1 MKMDSPN
8 PNPIDD
14 SKSQFSQN
22 TSMFLPDISKKYKS
36 PYNDKMFNN
45 NKTQMM
51 WKAMAG
57 EELNGRTNSHLGEA
71 GRLKYNEFDYVK
83 RVTMAEFHNEKSLSE
98 GRTSLAPPL
107 QPLKEVRGRA
117 STKRTP

>member
-1 MKMDSPN
+1 MDSPN
-8 PNPIDD
+8 PNRNDD

-51 WKAMAG
+51 WKAIAG
-57 EELNGRTNSHLGEA
+57 EELNGRTNSHLAEA
-71 GRLKYNEFDYVK
+71 SRLKYNEFDYVK
-83 RVTMAEFHNEKSLSE
+83 RVTMAEFNNEKSLSE
-98 GRTSLAPPL
+98 GRTSLVPPL
-107 QPLKEVRGRA
+107 
-117 STKRTP
+117 